1 MLPIV
6 SVKGVDEAIEFINSR
21 EKPLALYVFSND
33 KKVGQGSV
41 WLDAGCSRPR
51 PGSVLGPVGCCLR
64 VDCSFCVLWV
74 RHVPKVAR
82 APQAHA
88 QMALVLYLSPCLGWV
103 LLPHKS
109 PGPI

>member
-51 PGSVLGPVGCCLR
+51 PSSVLGPVGCCLW
-64 VDCSFCVLWV
+64 VDCSFCVLWDRRV
-74 RHVPKVAR
+74 CRQSCQS
-82 APQAHA
+82 PQGTCRSS
-88 QMALVLYLSPCLGWV
+88 QDLPGVVKQGWI
-103 LLPHKS
+103 K
-109 PGPI
+109 G